1 MAKQRRPE
9 PRRTQASGAASSS
22 TGSSRAAPAMPRS
35 SGMGIDVI
43 TSPRLSS
50 SLLDN
55 TLPGGDSNYNRE
67 GGREPEKP
75 SRQREWHIGL
85 SEDCAKGV
93 SAWLGFVC
101 RVGVFVRPHSARM
114 CSVAAD
120 SRAAAQAA
128 ATASAPAPAARR
140 RPCGR
145 SATT

>member
-1 MAKQRRPE
+1 M
-9 PRRTQASGAASSS
+9 SGAASSS
-22 TGSSRAAPAMPRS
+22 TTTTTSAAPAMPRS

-75 SRQREWHIGL
+75 SRQRDWHINL
-85 SEDCAKGV
+85 SEDCAKG
-93 SAWLGFVC
+93 A
-101 RVGVFVRPHSARM
+101 SARRVRM
-114 CSVAAD
+114 VPRGRMVPALGPNVLRSPLT
-120 SRAAAQAA
+120 RALAAQAA